1 MKRLCAALLTL
12 GLVVGLCGCS
22 KTNISYS
29 DTKTNNEDV
38 IRVGVSTG
46 LLGMGLYDDYYD
58 SISSAYD
65 HVEFMEL
72 SPQEQLEKYMAGE
85 IDIALN
91 LPMDQKKMIQN
102 GEECVSLPMD
112 TNVGVLI
119 NTDSDSFEGVKNIS
133 SLYQGLSICL
143 DRVYGQEKVEGK
155 STSPIQTTF
164 MKSNN
169 YDAAL
174 SGVLNVE
181 DGLDILENC
190 GYHFDVAG
198 DGTYNTN
205 PEVII
210 PIEIVAGDE
219 EALALAEAVK
229 SDMDV
234 FGFTVKI
241 KSCSPEDYNALI
253 EEKAYHM
260 ILTSENEVD
269 EETGFIALWEKNFVA
284 LQKKNVSGL
293 YANDQGQLCFD
304 ALQKN

>member
-12 GLVVGLCGCS
+12 GLAVGLCGCS

-46 LLGMGLYDDYYD
+46 RLGMGLYDDYYD
-58 SISSAYD
+58 SISTAYD

-91 LPMDQKKMIQN
+91 LPMDQKKMIQK

-119 NTDSDSFEGVKNIS
+119 NTDSDSFEGVKNTS

-241 KSCSPEDYNALI
+241 KTYSPEDYNALI

-269 EETGFIALWEKNFVA
+269 EETGFIALWKKNFVA

-293 YANDQGQLCFD
+293 YVNDQGQLCFD